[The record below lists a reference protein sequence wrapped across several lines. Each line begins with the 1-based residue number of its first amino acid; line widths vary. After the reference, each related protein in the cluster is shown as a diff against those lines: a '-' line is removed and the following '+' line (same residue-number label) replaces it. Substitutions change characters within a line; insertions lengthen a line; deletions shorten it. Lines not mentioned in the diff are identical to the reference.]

1 MSKNKTTKSNRTERI
16 TVRLSIE
23 NKAYLE
29 NLKTQFDYDT
39 FEDLIM
45 SIVNEQ
51 LDTIEKNKVYIDKN
65 GDCIKA
71 INHLNK
77 YATNLNQLAKIANK
91 SGSLTNEQL
100 QEFQNYQT
108 QLIRAK
114 NHISKNVKILKG
126 RI

>member
-1 MSKNKTTKSNRTERI
+1 MSKNQTTKSNRTERI
-16 TVRLSIE
+16 TVRLSSE
-23 NKAYLE
+23 NKTYLE

-91 SGSLTNEQL
+91 NGSLTNEQL

-126 RI
+126 RL